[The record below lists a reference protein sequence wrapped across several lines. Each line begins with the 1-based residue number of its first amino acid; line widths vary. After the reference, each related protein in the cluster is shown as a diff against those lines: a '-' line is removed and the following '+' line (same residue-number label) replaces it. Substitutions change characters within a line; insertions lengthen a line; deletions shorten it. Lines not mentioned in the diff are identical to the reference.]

1 MRWFRSTALAAMA
14 ALLHACTAPS
24 VAPATSPGTARE
36 ARTAVTILI
45 GIDGFRADYLDR
57 GVTPTL
63 SRLAAEGAHGA
74 MRPSFPVKTF
84 PNFYTLVTGLRPDR
98 HGIVANRFE
107 DPARPGQR
115 FTQASSEAWWWDQAE
130 PIWVAAERAG
140 IRSSILF
147 WPGSS
152 VAVHGVRPSDW
163 RTFDM
168 AVTSAER
175 VDIVLDWLRR
185 PARTRPRLVG
195 VYFDTIDSAGHKL
208 GPAARELDRPLAE
221 IDAQIGRLVRQL
233 ALLGQP
239 ANLVIVADHGMG
251 GSSPERRIRL
261 DQMLPD
267 GLYRVIEQGPYAA
280 IEPAAGRDDELAAVL
295 LKPHP
300 HMQCWRRNA
309 IPVRLHYGTN
319 PRTPAF
325 LCLPEMGWMIATSPP
340 APEASRGE
348 HGWDPHAPEMRALF
362 IAHGPSI
369 ARIGPLPTFDN
380 VDVYPL
386 LRRLTGLSPAQGIDG
401 NAATLARVAP

>member
-1 MRWFRSTALAAMA
+1 MHWIRFMLAAAAA

-24 VAPATSPGTARE
+24 IAPVASPAPARE
-36 ARTAVTILI
+36 TRAPVTILI
-45 GIDGFRADYLDR
+45 GIDGFRASYLDR

-63 SRLAAEGAHGA
+63 SRLAAEGAHAA

-107 DPARPGQR
+107 DPARPGER
-115 FTQASSEAWWWDQAE
+115 FTQASPEPYWWDQAE
-130 PIWVAAERAG
+130 PVWVAAERAG
-140 IRSSILF
+140 VRSSILF

-152 VAVHGVRPSDW
+152 VAVRGVRPSDW
-163 RTFDM
+163 RPFDM

-175 VDIVLDWLRR
+175 VDTVIDWLRR
-185 PARTRPRLVG
+185 PAGIRPQLIG
-195 VYFDTIDSAGHKL
+195 VYFDSIDSAGHKL
-208 GPAARELDRPLAE
+208 GPDAKDLDKPLAE
-221 IDAQIGRLVRQL
+221 IDAQIARLIAKL
-233 ALLGQP
+233 ADLAQP

-261 DQMLPD
+261 DQMMPA

-280 IEPAAGRDDELAAVL
+280 IEAAPGRDGELAAVL

-309 IPVRLHYGTN
+309 IPARLHYGTN
-319 PRTPAF
+319 PRTPSF
-325 LCLPEMGWMIATSPP
+325 LCLPEMGWMIASGPP
-340 APEASRGE
+340 AASAGKGE
-348 HGWDPHAPEMRALF
+348 HGWDPDAPEMRALF
-362 IAHGPSI
+362 IAHGPAI
-369 ARIGPLPTFDN
+369 ARSGALPAFDN

-386 LRRLTGLSPAQGIDG
+386 LRRLVGLPPAQAIDG
-401 NAATLARVAP
+401 NAATLARIAP

>member
-1 MRWFRSTALAAMA
+1 MHWLRSLTLAAMVL
-14 ALLHACTAPS
+14 LLHACTAPS
-24 VAPATSPGTARE
+24 IAPGTSAAPVRE
-36 ARTAVTILI
+36 TRAPVTILI

-107 DPARPGQR
+107 DPARPGER
-115 FTQASSEAWWWDQAE
+115 FTQASPEPWWWNQGE

-152 VAVHGVRPSDW
+152 VAVSGVRPSDW
-163 RTFDM
+163 RPFDM
-168 AVTSAER
+168 AVTGQQR
-175 VDIVLDWLRR
+175 VDTVIGWLRR
-185 PARTRPRLVG
+185 PAATRPRLAG

-208 GPAARELDRPLAE
+208 GPEAKDLDKPLAE
-221 IDAQIGRLVRQL
+221 IDALIAQL
-233 ALLGQP
+233 LRKLAALDQP

-251 GSSPERRIRL
+251 GSSPERRMRL
-261 DQMLPD
+261 DQMMPAD
-267 GLYRVIEQGPYAA
+267 LYRVIEQGPYAA
-280 IEPAAGRDDELAAVL
+280 IEPAPGRDGELAAVL

-300 HMQCWRRNA
+300 HMQCWRREA
-309 IPVRLHYGTN
+309 IPARLHYGTN
-319 PRTPAF
+319 PRTPSF
-325 LCLPEMGWMIATSPP
+325 LCLPEMGWMIASGPP
-340 APEASRGE
+340 APDAGRGE
-348 HGWDPHAPEMRALF
+348 HGWDPDAPEMRALF

-369 ARIGPLPTFDN
+369 ARTGALPPFDN

-386 LRRLTGLSPAQGIDG
+386 LRRLIGLSPVRGIDG
-401 NAATLARVAP
+401 NAATLAPIAP